1 MAKKKKKKKQV
12 LGPVSLQTLLRESRT
27 GVGDTRPLAV
37 AGARELVP
45 VLARELRAGGDP
57 SAVVENRV
65 DGAAALVWIG
75 PPDEQELRKASR
87 AGIPIVAVS
96 EEAEVPYVLA
106 EHVVHPEAGHG
117 FPVERIAQALAH
129 ALAERGAALAS
140 RLPVLRGPLADHLI
154 ESMARKNGLISAAV
168 FIPGVDMPM
177 LTINQARL
185 LLRLAVIHGQ
195 TIDRE
200 RLPELAG
207 VVGAGFALRAAARE
221 LLDLIPVAG
230 WAVKGAVAYT
240 GTKAVGRGAQRYF
253 EERAG
258 G

>member
-1 MAKKKKKKKQV
+1 MAKKKSKKGKV
-12 LGPVSLQTLLRESRT
+12 LGPFQLMTLLREARM

-37 AGARELVP
+37 GGARELVP
-45 VLARELRAGGDP
+45 VLARELRAGGDA

-75 PPDEQELRKASR
+75 PPDEAELRKANR

-96 EEAEVPYVLA
+96 EEDEVPYVLA
-106 EHVVHPEAGHG
+106 EYVVHPEPGHG
-117 FPVERIAQALAH
+117 FPVEHIAKKLAQALEERGT
-129 ALAERGAALAS
+129 ALAA
-140 RLPVLRGPLADHLI
+140 RLPVLRGPLSDHLI
-154 ESMARKNGLISAAV
+154 ESIARKNGLISAAV

-195 TIDRE
+195 TVDRE

-207 VVGAGFALRAAARE
+207 VVGAGFVLRTAARE
-221 LLDLIPVAG
+221 LLDLIPFAG

-253 EERAG
+253 EEKAS
-258 G
+258 